1 VEYRFREDELLG
13 ELYEYVNSTYKTHY
27 SDGEYQAT
35 DVIIDAGHG
44 EGFCVGN
51 IIRYAKRYGK
61 KAGKSKRDMFK
72 VIHYALISIYIE
84 EEKKGG
90 RTNEK
95 ES

>member
-1 VEYRFREDELLG
+1 MEYRFREDELLG
-13 ELYEYVNSTYKTHY
+13 ELSEYIRRTYKAHY

-51 IIRYAKRYGK
+51 IIKYAKRYGK

-72 VIHYALISIYIE
+72 IIHYALISIYIE
-84 EEKKGG
+84 EENKGG
-90 RTNEK
+90 RTNKK
-95 ES
+95 EG